1 MALLN
6 NTTLGLISKH
16 LFLTGTPRAGCAS
29 AAARKDA
36 HRSPLTALRRFSHV
50 GSHRV
55 GFGRSGA
62 GVGLAAALDF
72 RA

>member
-50 GSHRV
+50 V
-55 GFGRSGA
+55 
-62 GVGLAAALDF
+62 
-72 RA
+72 